1 MISVGLEQPDPP
13 PISTKHEVPA
23 MLMEWWGSH
32 IQEVGHVDKCF
43 WMLTLVLPSVML
55 TATQQSLNTTWLEC
69 LNDDVYS
76 FPEWLKM
83 RKEDHIESGA
93 SQVRWLKPEWGED
106 PGLNS
111 AQSNC

>member
-23 MLMEWWGSH
+23 VQTEWWGSH
-32 IQEVGHVDKCF
+32 GQEAGHIDKCF

-55 TATQQSLNTTWLEC
+55 TPTQQSLNATWLEC

-76 FPEWLKM
+76 LPEWLKM
-83 RKEDHIESGA
+83 KEDHIDRVR
-93 SQVRWLKPEWGED
+93 SQ
-106 PGLNS
+106 PGKM
-111 AQSNC
+111 AEARVGKRIQA